1 MAKNLKQLFFTME
14 IWDFEN
20 MCIKLKIRWWITT
33 ALSYCIYIGFYLSG
47 YTFFFENILKILEG
61 LYSEFVNKFGIS
73 FQNSQLILKKLCFK
87 IKRSKMYKIEIKDK
101 GTKGFRFN
109 FQWGLCDSLHSLKYW
124 QGSASFYQPCSIK
137 LQNSSCYCE
146 FTDPTNLWITCEGAI
161 LRAIWYFV
169 PNLKV
174 FANLIQNVLNFLD
187 CTVYWKGLL

>member
-1 MAKNLKQLFFTME
+1 MGKFK
-14 IWDFEN
+14 
-20 MCIKLKIRWWITT
+20 
-33 ALSYCIYIGFYLSG
+33 YPYFYLVA
-47 YTFFFENILKILEG
+47 TFGWNGLLLLLSRPIPGVFLESINRKLG
-61 LYSEFVNKFGIS
+61 GTTVFWKFWKAFTLNLSINMALV
-73 FQNSQLILKKLCFK
+73 FI
-87 IKRSKMYKIEIKDK
+87 IKRSKMYKKEIKDI
-101 GTKGFRFN
+101 GTKAFRLN

-174 FANLIQNVLNFLD
+174 FANLIQNALNFLD